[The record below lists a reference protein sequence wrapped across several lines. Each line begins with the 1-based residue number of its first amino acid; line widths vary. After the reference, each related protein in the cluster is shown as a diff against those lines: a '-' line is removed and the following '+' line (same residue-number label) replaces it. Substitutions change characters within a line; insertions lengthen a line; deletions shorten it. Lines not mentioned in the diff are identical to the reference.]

1 LRKRQIDIS
10 SSRIS
15 KSNDND
21 SREEEN
27 ITSAIVNELFRFA
40 QTHSYLYETVHWP
53 LRNLYTQRLAAD
65 SYNRSEALEEVR
77 SEYIIGC
84 LLQQYKQFSAKNGYS
99 IRQWVVNSL
108 MRHTTAAAA
117 ATTIDDNS
125 TSIADTINTKIIT
138 VLSEKILNWIETD
151 VVRCIKDKDEQA
163 LLQSRFLHCC

>member
-1 LRKRQIDIS
+1 LRKQQIDIS

-40 QTHSYLYETVHWP
+40 QTDSYLYETVHRP